1 MTGRALALPLALA
14 LAVLLAG
21 CGSGPGPE
29 PEDPTEHFF
38 WSLDRAW
45 GPESP
50 ETLEKYLEVREA
62 LAPIYRQYEEGIQQW
77 ALRELGTRP
86 TFGPSLLG
94 MLRMRRERDR
104 LLQEKGLSLPDWERL
119 TILVY
124 GRWLRAV
131 RPDPPPEKRL
141 VRVLGE
147 LEVGLARHL
156 RNNPPEDPRER
167 ARLRERLAAVRHQ
180 RRCLAPFGEMD
191 KAAVLARI
199 DPATRKWLED
209 HRERIEAVD
218 FRLLDTAP
226 PPRKKSAPPQRGPG
240 RAAAGDLPALRAGG
254 ERC

>member
-1 MTGRALALPLALA
+1 MISRRIAVPAALLLALL
-14 LAVLLAG
+14 VAG
-21 CGSGPGPE
+21 CAEKLAPE

-38 WSLDRAW
+38 WSLERAW

-62 LAPIYRQYEEGIQQW
+62 LQPIYEQYEEGIQQW
-77 ALRELGTRP
+77 ALRELGTKP

-104 LLQEKGLSLPDWERL
+104 LLEEKGLTLPDWERL

-141 VRVLGE
+141 VRILGE
-147 LEVGLARHL
+147 LEIGLERHL
-156 RNNPPEDPRER
+156 RNNPPEDPREKK
-167 ARLRERLAAVRHQ
+167 RLEERLAAVRHQ
-180 RRCLAPFGEMD
+180 RRCLVPFGEMD
-191 KAAVLARI
+191 KEKVLARI
-199 DPATRKWLED
+199 DPATRKWLEE
-209 HRERIEAVD
+209 HRDRIEAVD

-226 PPRKKSAPPQRGPG
+226 PPRKPAEPRKPG
-240 RAAAGDLPALRAGG
+240 AGG
-254 ERC
+254 NEG

>member
-1 MTGRALALPLALA
+1 MFPRRRVLLAVVLLA
-14 LAVLLAG
+14 LAVAACAG
-21 CGSGPGPE
+21 PGAGPE

-38 WSLDRAW
+38 WSLERAW

-50 ETLEKYLEVREA
+50 EILEKYLEVREE
-62 LAPIYRQYEEGIQQW
+62 LKPIYEEYEDGIQQW

-104 LLQEKGLSLPDWERL
+104 LLEEKGLSLPDWERL

-147 LEVGLARHL
+147 LEVGLSRRLA
-156 RNNPPEDPRER
+156 NDPPEDPRER
-167 ARLRERLAAVRHQ
+167 KKLEERLAAVRHQ
-180 RRCLAPFGEMD
+180 RRCLVPFGEMD
-191 KAAVLARI
+191 KEATLAAI
-199 DPATRKWLED
+199 DPATRAWLED
-209 HRERIEAVD
+209 HRDRIEAVD

-226 PPRKKSAPPQRGPG
+226 PPRQASRPRKGAS
-240 RAAAGDLPALRAGG
+240 GG
-254 ERC
+254 E